1 MRQMRVVTW
10 GVVVAAALALAACDD
25 KGGAKSEPSAT
36 PSGKS
41 AKTEHSAKGETSGKA
56 ATSGT
61 TSAAAS
67 SSGESPAA
75 AAAAE
80 ANREKAAETLRQHHR
95 HHHGGFAMFV
105 HMAID
110 SLGLEGADKAK
121 VEAIQKKIH
130 DAAAPAR
137 AAGHDVLQALAD
149 GAAAGKIDDAKIQ
162 PLVKKQQDAAAKVH
176 DAVIAAM
183 NELHDA
189 LKPEQRV
196 ALVDKI
202 KAHAAV
208 WKSQNHDEADSKEK
222 GSRLAHLKET
232 LKLTDDQVTK
242 IQAALKA
249 SAPKDKP
256 DWSEVEKHMDA
267 FEKAF
272 EADKFDAKTLTT
284 ANAANTHIA
293 RWGEGR
299 LVRFVEA
306 VVPVLTPNQ
315 QKQFAEHLKER
326 LTDQHGQK

>member
-1 MRQMRVVTW
+1 M
-10 GVVVAAALALAACDD
+10 
-25 KGGAKSEPSAT
+25 
-36 PSGKS
+36 
-41 AKTEHSAKGETSGKA
+41 
-56 ATSGT
+56 
-61 TSAAAS
+61 
-67 SSGESPAA
+67 
-75 AAAAE
+75 
-80 ANREKAAETLRQHHR
+80 
-95 HHHGGFAMFV
+95 
-105 HMAID
+105 
-110 SLGLEGADKAK
+110 
-121 VEAIQKKIH
+121 
-130 DAAAPAR
+130 
-137 AAGHDVLQALAD
+137 
-149 GAAAGKIDDAKIQ
+149 
-162 PLVKKQQDAAAKVH
+162 KKQQDAAAKVH

-306 VVPVLTPNQ
+306 VVPVLTPDQ

-326 LTDQHGQK
+326 LTNQHGRKRRGFHEPKHTNRRQDARDHHVRRHHRRSPAHRRHRARAGPGRRHPAPEVIATLVPVYHEGHAAYWWHNRWHYREGAGWRRYHVEPEFLRGRRTVVVYHHYR